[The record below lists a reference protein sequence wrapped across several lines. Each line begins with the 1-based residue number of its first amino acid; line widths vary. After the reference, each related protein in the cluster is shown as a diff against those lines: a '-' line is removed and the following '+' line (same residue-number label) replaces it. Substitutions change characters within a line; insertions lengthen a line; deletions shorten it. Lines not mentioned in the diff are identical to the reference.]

1 MALLTFQG
9 FEGYSS
15 VEDFMESNDDWDV
28 TVDASTPYLTTG
40 RMGGSCLKQD
50 PMYMM
55 AAILSYSFYTTNN
68 TIIVGVAFK
77 LENPYGDSVSNNII
91 STTGAGYGFTKFNI
105 KYVGGNLVAEKIEN
119 TTSTIY
125 GSIPID
131 EDTWYYLELKAYKH
145 FTEGIL
151 QARLNEQLFA
161 DAYGDMR
168 YSSDNDGF
176 IKVSFK
182 IDNER
187 DTIYKAYFDD
197 IYICDGSGSEFNDF
211 LGDIRIDAVY
221 PNGAG
226 NHADLT
232 PSVGNNYECV
242 DESEF
247 DDSDYVSSANV
258 GDIDTYT
265 YQDVPTEI
273 DDSGIIALKMVSNA
287 KRTVPAD
294 SVKIQHVIRQGS
306 TDYNQASQ
314 SLPDAFKAVED
325 YVTEDPSD
333 SNPWTKAKINSAE
346 FGVEVG

>member
-15 VEDFMESNDDWDV
+15 VADFKANNDNW
-28 TVDASTPYLTTG
+28 TNTTSYNTPILTTG
-40 RMGGSCLKQD
+40 RMGGSCLRQD
-50 PMYMM
+50 PSSM
-55 AAILSYSFYTTNN
+55 ANLSLTYNFVTTNN
-68 TIIVGVAFK
+68 ILIAGVAFK
-77 LENPYGDSVSNNII
+77 LVDPYLSTPSNII
-91 STTGAGYGFTKFNI
+91 HFYGLGYSFTEF
-105 KYVGGNLVAEKIEN
+105 YVYFENGNLVAKKQE
-119 TTSTIY
+119 TSTNTIY
-125 GSIPID
+125 GSIPINA
-131 EDTWYYLELKAYKH
+131 DTWYYLELKVYKH
-145 FTEGIL
+145 LTEGIL
-151 QARLNEQLFA
+151 QARLNEQLFV
-161 DAYGDMR
+161 DAYGDML
-168 YSSDNDGF
+168 YFNDTDGF
-176 IKVSFK
+176 SKVIFH
-182 IDNER
+182 IDNGYN
-187 DTIYKAYFDD
+187 DYYAYFDD

-232 PSVGNNYECV
+232 PSVGSNYECV

-294 SVKIQHVIRQGS
+294 SVKMQHVIRQGG

-314 SLPDAFKAVED
+314 SLPDAFKAIED

-346 FGVEVG
+346 FGVEVS